1 MGAGASST
9 QAGGNQAAAAGVD
22 AGLVAEQAE
31 KIRALTKELEST
43 KGEINRLKIELQAAA
58 DSNGGGGGDPS
69 VRPSIVRRN
78 TSMMNE
84 AKNTAAKPNRRE
96 EVSAEAWNKQ
106 RAGKEQTEKY
116 ERKVV
121 PKSDD
126 IKKTIQDSVNGNILF
141 KGLRAEEKEE
151 CVDAF
156 YKVELNEG
164 DEATTQGDVGD
175 KFFVVESGE
184 LAIYVSI
191 QPGAAPA
198 NYGSLTKGDSFGEL
212 SLMYNTPRAAT
223 IRATSRCVLWA
234 INRQDFRNIH
244 LHHKMLRKEQFEHF
258 LKQVPDLSHLTPQEL
273 SRLADAVE
281 EEEFEAG
288 SVILREGE
296 IGETFYIIL
305 SGEVKYSKREEG
317 DVGTGTTGSYFGHK
331 ALLTDEKRAATVTA
345 LTKVSVLTMG
355 RDDFVTLLG
364 SLQDLVNRRLDP
376 AETKEETPEEH
387 TEAEVS
393 KMQSSKHKY
402 HKEVLFED
410 LQLEFARHGR
420 PGTERE
426 IILGQGAFGK
436 VQIVK
441 HKTSGET
448 FALKCLNKSQI
459 VESSLQVHVVN
470 ERKVMTMI
478 DHPFLLKLYNSYWDD
493 SYVYLLLELCLG
505 GELFTVLRRAGRFAE
520 KASRFYVATVL
531 QAFDHLHSK
540 NIVYRDLKPENLMLD
555 NGGYIK
561 VVDFGL
567 AKVVQD
573 RTWTLCGTPD
583 YLAPEII
590 LSKGHDKAVDYWAL
604 GVLTFELTAGVVPFY
619 ADDPLDV
626 YQLVLDGEIRFP
638 VHFSRPLCDLIRK
651 LLNPAA
657 SKRLGNTKDG
667 TQGIIKHRFF
677 SGFDWE
683 GLYNRTLVP
692 PIEPSV
698 ASPEDTSNFD
708 EYPVQKSVAP
718 KCDWEPPFPHRLV
731 DGKTVI
737 E

>member
-1 MGAGASST
+1 MGAAASTSPSAGTGA
-9 QAGGNQAAAAGVD
+9 QAPSANQNSAMD

-31 KIRALTKELEST
+31 KIRSLIKELEAT
-43 KGEINRLKIELQAAA
+43 KGEVSRLKVELEAA
-58 DSNGGGGGDPS
+58 SNGDAAG

-78 TSMMNE
+78 TALLKESNQ
-84 AKNTAAKPNRRE
+84 ANKPIRRE
-96 EVSAEAWNKQ
+96 EVSAEAWSKQ
-106 RAGKEQTEKY
+106 RSQEQRNVKY
-116 ERKVV
+116 EPKNI

-126 IKKTIQDSVNGNILF
+126 VRKIIQTSVNGNILF
-141 KGLRAEEKEE
+141 KGLRADEKQE
-151 CVDAF
+151 CVNAF

-175 KFFVVESGE
+175 NFFVVESGD
-184 LAIYVSI
+184 LAIFVSV

-198 NYGSLTKGDSFGEL
+198 NYGTLSSGDSFGEL

-223 IRATSRCVLWA
+223 IRATSKCVLWA
-234 INRQDFRNIH
+234 IDRQDFRNIH
-244 LHHKMLRKEQFEHF
+244 LHHKMLRKDQFEKY
-258 LKQVPDLSHLTPQEL
+258 LRQVPTLSHLTPQEI

-281 EEEFEAG
+281 EEEFEKG
-288 SVILREGE
+288 TVIIREGE
-296 IGETFYIIL
+296 IGETFYIIVN
-305 SGEVKYSKREEG
+305 GEVKYSKREEG
-317 DVGTGTTGSYFGHK
+317 EVGIGSSGSYFGHK

-345 LTKVSVLTMG
+345 TTKVSCLTMG

-364 SLQDLVNRRLDP
+364 SLQDIAKRGNS
-376 AETKEETPEEH
+376 EEDESKVEEAKV
-387 TEAEVS
+387 EENDEN
-393 KMQSSKHKY
+393 KY
-402 HKEVLFED
+402 IKRILFED
-410 LQLEFARHGR
+410 LQLEFPRNGR
-420 PGTERE
+420 PGSERE

-441 HKTSGET
+441 NKSSGET
-448 FALKCLNKSQI
+448 YALKCLNKSQI

-470 ERKVMTMI
+470 ERKVMMMI
-478 DHPFLLKLYNSYWDD
+478 DHPFLLKLYNSYWDE

-505 GELFTVLRRAGRFAE
+505 GELFTVLRRAGRFSE

-555 NGGYIK
+555 NQGYIK

-604 GVLTFELTAGVVPFY
+604 GVLTFELTAGVVPFF

-626 YQLVLDGEIRFP
+626 YQLVLDGEIKFP
-638 VHFSRPLCDLIRK
+638 VHFTRPLSDLIRK
-651 LLNPAA
+651 LLNPSA

-692 PIEPSV
+692 PIQPKV

-708 EYPVQKSVAP
+708 EYPVHKSVAP
-718 KCDWEPPFPHRLV
+718 KCDWEPPFPHQIV
-731 DGKTVI
+731 KGKTVM
-737 E
+737 